1 MKTKFKIVKI
11 AAITP
16 PIAAIQR
23 FPVSASL
30 VDGSSADLVS
40 KLFSAY
46 VVLAITPLFF

>member
-30 VDGSSADLVS
+30 VDGSSPIS
-40 KLFSAY
+40 YRSSSARMSY
-46 VVLAITPLFF
+46 LP